1 MVSLP
6 QGLHGAYSRA
16 ELNKTLGQSEVLQ
29 ALKGGGLVAVSRTVL
44 VDARRATEF
53 TTRAA
58 AAVLIAGPEA
68 VLSGPSALLV
78 LGCTAPDPAPVHV
91 VVPYHRK
98 IRPRPGI
105 KVHHGRVDEGDVRE
119 FDGLRVLVPDL
130 ALAELLCRGP
140 RRTALASADQA
151 LGMLAENTRAEF
163 RACVDERIRARVDSR
178 GRRQGLALL
187 DLATGLAESPMESWT
202 LLALVDGGLPVPVQQ
217 FSITD
222 LAGRELYRLDF
233 AWPEL
238 RVAVEYDGYAAHEGR
253 RDRDAARDEDLRR
266 RGWTVIRASA
276 DDLADPARV
285 IEAVR
290 AAFRVR
296 GLAA

>member
-1 MVSLP
+1 MASLP
-6 QGLHGAYSRA
+6 KSLHGAYHRA
-16 ELNKTLGQSEVLQ
+16 ELNKIVGPGEIRKAVAAGQ
-29 ALKGGGLVAVSRTVL
+29 LVAVSRGVL

-58 AAVLIAGPEA
+58 AAVLMAGPEA

-78 LGCTAPDPAPVHV
+78 LGCSVPDPAPVHII
-91 VVPYHRK
+91 VPYHRK
-98 IRPRPGI
+98 IRPRPGV
-105 KVHHGRVDEGDVRE
+105 KVHQGRLDQSDVHE
-119 FDGLRVLVPDL
+119 FDGLRVQAPEL
-130 ALAELLCRGP
+130 ALAEVMCRAT
-140 RRTALASADQA
+140 RRIALATADEA
-151 LGMLAENTRAEF
+151 LGMLAEDLRDDFRTRIE
-163 RACVDERIRARVDSR
+163 ERILARPDPR
-178 GRRQGLALL
+178 GRRQGLAVLQ
-187 DLATGLAESPMESWT
+187 LATGMAESPMESWM

-217 FSITD
+217 HSITD

-238 RVAVEYDGYAAHEGR
+238 RVAVEYDGYAAHENR

-276 DDLADPARV
+276 EDLAAPERV

-296 GLAA
+296 GLAT